1 MKKRRSIDVMHW
13 IIAAVVAISLV
24 RDGHCED
31 DDGPVA
37 KPPPPGSYVSLWST
51 AGTADAKKQV
61 LPLAAISQ
69 VSLSVNFDALR
80 AARLREIPGLAFPL
94 PDGSRVDGIVKRVVS
109 RGSDEHVVIGTLGS
123 GEDGSFLISV
133 KGEVMVGTLRTGAGR
148 HFSVRMGPGGGV
160 VLSERDDAQYPSCAG
175 GMDRAPDDDGHAP
188 VAEGD
193 EAMMSRAPGPAR
205 FDVLVVYTSAAR
217 AAVGGT
223 AAMQALINLAVE
235 ESNTIYS
242 NSLINAQMRLVHE
255 EEVTYAAPDF
265 GTALE
270 DLTGTSDGNM
280 DNVHTLRDTYG
291 ADLVCLFINVSSS
304 CGLAWRMTQL
314 RESFED
320 SAFSVVYWD
329 CATGYYSFAHE
340 FGHNMGS
347 HHAVG
352 DAGLARGGSILYPY
366 SYGWRFNGNAD
377 RTVMAYS
384 PGTRRMYFSN
394 PDVLYNGH
402 ATGVTIGDAD
412 EAHNAMS
419 INNAALTVSSW
430 RDEVFDLSVT
440 PDDAFRPVGSQ
451 GGPFSP
457 SCQEYVLSNA
467 TAAAVSWGAISTQT
481 WVTLSSASG
490 SLSAGQSVTVTACVN
505 SVALS
510 LPAGLHTDTITVTN
524 NTTGVQQQRVV
535 ELQAHSFASL
545 PFSDG
550 FEDGYF
556 REPWVLTG
564 TEQWRSQVTPGD
576 VPYAGTYHMVMEDW
590 TGDSVY
596 SRNEVTLGVNLHNR
610 TNVNLSFH
618 AKDFGDEPHGPPST
632 PFVDGADFDGVAIS
646 VDRTNWY
653 EVASLRGLSDSYS
666 TISVDLDSVMT
677 SNGLTYSA
685 TSLIRFN
692 QYDNYATPADGI
704 SIDNV
709 AITGTLTGPV
719 DLTIVSA
726 YDGVVPGTGT
736 HTYVAGDEVTCQAT
750 GSPFMVYGTT
760 RTAQM
765 VCTGWVGTGSAPV
778 AGMTTN
784 TGSFS
789 LDTES
794 SSVTWLWAVSNLWL
808 SNQTVVTTVAETALD
823 AITAG
828 DGFIVDDIGDVRLE
842 AGGEVRLQSGF
853 TARSGSV
860 FRAGIDP

>member
-1 MKKRRSIDVMHW
+1 MMRWVI
-13 IIAAVVAISLV
+13 VVAASIFVAS
-24 RDGHCED
+24 GGFCID
-31 DDGPVA
+31 DDEPVEEPSA
-37 KPPPPGSYVSLWST
+37 TGSYVSLWST
-51 AGTADAKKQV
+51 GATADAKKRGA
-61 LPLAAISQ
+61 LPLAAISK
-69 VSLSVNFDALR
+69 VPVLVNFGALR

-94 PDGSRVDGIVKRVVS
+94 PDGSCVAGLVKRVVS
-109 RGSDEHVVIGTLGS
+109 HGSGEYVVIGTLGA
-123 GEDGSFLISV
+123 GGGGSFLISV
-133 KGEVMVGTLRTGAGR
+133 KGEVMVGTLRTASGG
-148 HFSVRMGPGGGV
+148 HFSVRTETGGGI
-160 VLSERDDAQYPSCAG
+160 VLHELDDTQYPPCAG
-175 GMDRAPDDDGHAP
+175 GMDRSPGDDSHGP

-193 EAMMSRAPGPAR
+193 EAMMSRAAGPAR

-242 NSLINAQMRLVHE
+242 NSLINAQIRLVHD
-255 EEVTYAAPDF
+255 EEVAYSATGFA
-265 GTALE
+265 TALE

-291 ADLVCLFINVSSS
+291 ADLVCLFINVASS

-314 RESFED
+314 TESFE
-320 SAFSVVYWD
+320 SGAFSVVYWD

-340 FGHNMGS
+340 LAHNMGS

-352 DAGLARGGSILYPY
+352 DAGLTRGGSILYPY

-402 ATGVTIGDAD
+402 ATGVAIGDAD
-412 EAHNAMS
+412 EAHNVMS
-419 INNAALTVSSW
+419 INNAALTVSNW

-440 PDDAFRPVGSQ
+440 PDVAFRSVGSQ

-457 SCQEYVLSNA
+457 SCQEYVLSNG
-467 TAAAVSWGAISTQT
+467 TAAAVSWSAISTQT
-481 WVTLSSASG
+481 WVTLSSAGG
-490 SLSAGQSVTVTACVN
+490 SLSAGQSVTLTACVN

-524 NTTGVQQQRVV
+524 ITTGVQQQRVV

-556 REPWVLTG
+556 REQWVLTG

-576 VPYAGTYHMVMEDW
+576 IPYAGTYHMVMEDW
-590 TGDSVY
+590 MGDSVY
-596 SRNEVTLGVNLHNR
+596 SRNEVTLGVNLNNR

-618 AKDFGDEPHGPPST
+618 AKELGDESHGPPST
-632 PFVDGADFDGVAIS
+632 PFVNGADFDGVAIS

-653 EVASLRGLSDSYS
+653 EVASLRGLSDTYS
-666 TISVDLDSVMT
+666 AISVDLDSVMA
-677 SNGLTYSA
+677 SNGLEYSA

-692 QYDNYATPADGI
+692 QYDNFATPADGI

-736 HTYVAGDEVTCQAT
+736 HTYVAGDEVTCQVT
-750 GSPFMVYGTT
+750 NSPFMLSDPT
-760 RTAQM
+760 RSALM

-778 AGMTTN
+778 MGMTTN
-784 TGSFS
+784 TGAFF
-789 LDTES
+789 LETES

-808 SNQTVVTTVAETALD
+808 SNETVMTAVAERAIN

-828 DGFIVDDIGDVRLE
+828 DGFIIDDVGDVTLE
-842 AGGEVRLQSGF
+842 AGRQVRLQSGF
-853 TARSGSV
+853 SAQSGSV
-860 FRAGIDP
+860 FRALIDP